1 MPDGPLGDRTPPVTA
16 LSRVAQNNV
25 CERNKVPRVYIPV
38 AISAEVRFSWEGWP
52 PCSPKNYLVQITGE
66 KWDERDGFPPIK
78 MNGSAGQS
86 RFPAASERLHSFV
99 LGEAQTI
106 VLLGGN
112 AIIVFRL
119 LPTLA
124 GLVFK
129 ERRLASLRAVMVETI
144 ELYGEFRWT

>member
-1 MPDGPLGDRTPPVTA
+1 
-16 LSRVAQNNV
+16 
-25 CERNKVPRVYIPV
+25 
-38 AISAEVRFSWEGWP
+38 
-52 PCSPKNYLVQITGE
+52 
-66 KWDERDGFPPIK
+66 

-86 RFPAASERLHSFV
+86 RFPAASERLDSFV

-129 ERRLASLRAVMVETI
+129 ERRLASLRTVMVETI
-144 ELYGEFRWT
+144 ELYGEFRGTQWNSHFNLVYGPGPLGRSVDPGLASSGPGIISACLGCFSG